1 MTLKTGS
8 AGGYTL
14 VELVVVMLLL
24 GMIALACESGL
35 HFGAQVWSRTE
46 EPARLDAQ
54 IVSAQT
60 ILRTLMSHTLPRA
73 KGVDVAF
80 DGEPMAMD
88 FDLVPPEA
96 FGGGG
101 TAHAKLRIVQ
111 ARGSARLEVELRSI
125 AAPNIKKRAIL
136 LGDVGLMRFSYL
148 DMSEKSSTWLAFWR
162 DRSRLPAAIRI
173 AGSDPAV
180 WPALIVRPVLVQSAT
195 CVLDS
200 EELACRKI

>member
-1 MTLKTGS
+1 MTLKTVS
-8 AGGYTL
+8 KEGYTL

-35 HFGAQVWSRTE
+35 HFGAEVWSRTE
-46 EPARLDAQ
+46 EPAQLDAQ

-73 KGVDVAF
+73 RGDDVAF

-88 FDLVPPEA
+88 FDLVPPQA
-96 FGGGG
+96 FGGG
-101 TAHAKLRIVQ
+101 TAHARLRIVQ
-111 ARGSARLEVELRSI
+111 ARGSTCLEIELTSI
-125 AAPNIKKRAIL
+125 AAPNIKKRAVL
-136 LGDVGLMRFSYL
+136 LTDVGLMRFSYL
-148 DMSEKSSTWLAFWR
+148 DTSDKSQTWLAYWR

-173 AGSDPAV
+173 TGSDPAV
-180 WPALIVRPVLVQSAT
+180 WPALIVRPIIVQSAT